1 MPKKTPNNN
10 RQSAF
15 MSMLNTNKADENQ
28 ENSKNAQIEI
38 SQSENVK
45 NEISQIQISQIQKT
59 QILSTQND
67 PQNSPSNRSNL
78 IRKTVHLTEDQLEK
92 LKRLRR
98 KLKLKDFEI
107 ESLIFDK
114 IFSDPEIF
122 RKIFGEV
129 EI

>member
-1 MPKKTPNNN
+1 MSKKTQNKN

-28 ENSKNAQIEI
+28 ENSQNSQIEI
-38 SQSENVK
+38 SQIENVK
-45 NEISQIQISQIQKT
+45 NEKTQNQISQIEKT
-59 QILSTQND
+59 QNLTTQKD
-67 PQNSPSNRSNL
+67 PQRSPSNRSHL

-114 IFSDPEIF
+114 VFSDPEIF
-122 RKIFGEV
+122 SKIFGEV
-129 EI
+129 AI

>member
-1 MPKKTPNNN
+1 MSKKNQNND

-15 MSMLNTNKADENQ
+15 MSMLNTNKADETQ
-28 ENSKNAQIEI
+28 ENSQNAQI
-38 SQSENVK
+38 ENVK
-45 NEISQIQISQIQKT
+45 NEISQNQNTQFEISQIEKT
-59 QILSTQND
+59 QNLTTQN
-67 PQNSPSNRSNL
+67 NPSNRNNL

-114 IFSDPEIF
+114 VFSDPEIF
-122 RKIFGEV
+122 SKIFGEV
-129 EI
+129 EV

>member
-1 MPKKTPNNN
+1 MSKKTQTNN

-15 MSMLNTNKADENQ
+15 MSILNTNKVDENQ
-28 ENSKNAQIEI
+28 ENTKNAQIEI
-38 SQSENVK
+38 SQIENVK
-45 NEISQIQISQIQKT
+45 NEITQIQKT

-67 PQNSPSNRSNL
+67 PQNSPSNRNNL

-107 ESLIFDK
+107 ESLIFNK
-114 IFSDPEIF
+114 VFSDPEIF
-122 RKIFGEV
+122 SKIFGEV

>member
-1 MPKKTPNNN
+1 MSKKTQTNN

-15 MSMLNTNKADENQ
+15 MSMLNTNKDDNSQENQ
-28 ENSKNAQIEI
+28 EIAQI
-38 SQSENVK
+38 ENVK
-45 NEISQIQISQIQKT
+45 NEISQNQNTQLQVSQIEKT
-59 QILSTQND
+59 QNLNTQND
-67 PQNSPSNRSNL
+67 PQNSTSNRSNL

-114 IFSDPEIF
+114 VFSDPEIF
-122 RKIFGEV
+122 SKIFGEV
-129 EI
+129 KV